1 MISNTMF
8 DIIVDGFVLKPL
20 RLKKLE
26 VCEYLDMSVEDL
38 RKVSMNDES
47 FPKPIKTGSTRQ
59 AAVYYDFNEIMVWK
73 EKNYG
78 E

>member
-8 DIIVDGFVLKPL
+8 DIIVDGLVLKPL

-59 AAVYYDFNEIMVWK
+59 SGVYYDFNEIMLWK

-78 E
+78 K

>member
-1 MISNTMF
+1 MF
-8 DIIVDGFVLKPL
+8 DIIVDGLVLKPL

-59 AAVYYDFNEIMVWK
+59 SGVYYDFNEIMLWK

-78 E
+78 K

>member
-38 RKVSMNDES
+38 RKVSVSDEG

-59 AAVYYDFNEIMVWK
+59 SGVYYDFNEIMLWK
-73 EKNYG
+73 DKKIG
-78 E
+78 K